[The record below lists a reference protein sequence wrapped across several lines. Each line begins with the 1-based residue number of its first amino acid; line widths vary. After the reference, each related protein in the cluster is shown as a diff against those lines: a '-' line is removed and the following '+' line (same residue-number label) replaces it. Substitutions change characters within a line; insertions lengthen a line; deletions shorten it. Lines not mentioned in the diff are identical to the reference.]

1 MDGFDIN
8 MVEVILVSGIGGVG
22 VRAITG
28 WLKKQL
34 NVKKGFVTYV
44 LSLVACAAATAAY
57 LVPVGWNTTLF
68 VMYTAFVFASANGIY
83 RATKKTS

>member
-34 NVKKGFVTYV
+34 VVKGFLAYA
-44 LSLVACAAATAAY
+44 LSLVICAAATAMY